1 MNRTLSFTPL
11 TLASAPLLHGLYQDT
26 PGYFQ
31 LLGGHV
37 PSVGEVERDV
47 ETAQHDPRRHL
58 ELLLSPQGELIGSVD
73 YKTDYP
79 EPGDLTINLLLIR
92 QGEQG
97 RGWGKLAARQ
107 LERRYAPSKRRVL
120 ASVLGDNPRGAR
132 FWERLGYRFAL
143 DARPAMTWYAKE
155 LTPPAAR
162 HRGLLAG
169 A

>member
-11 TLASAPLLHGLYQDT
+11 TLISAPLLHGLYQDT

-37 PSVGEVERDV
+37 PTLGEVERDI
-47 ETAQHDPRRHL
+47 ETAHHDRRRHL
-58 ELLLSPQGELIGSVD
+58 ELLHDPQGRLVGSVD

-79 EPGDLTINLLLIR
+79 DPGDLTINLLLIR
-92 QGEQG
+92 EDQQG
-97 RGWGKLAARQ
+97 RGWGKVAARQ

-120 ASVLGDNPRGAR
+120 ASVLGDNPRGAH

-155 LTPPAAR
+155 LTPPASR
-162 HRGLLAG
+162 RTNLLAG